1 MVEEGRMN
9 KLLSTA
15 PLLLLGMLP
24 AAALD
29 TPLHKKVAV
38 HYQNSPLAEVL
49 KHLGQKAGVRFEC
62 DPALL
67 EGWGPVNLKVG
78 DQEAGRVATRI
89 LHPRGLGLTDRKSVV

>member
-49 KHLGQKAGVRFEC
+49 KHLGQLAAAERVTQF
-62 DPALL
+62 LL
-67 EGWGPVNLKVG
+67 GSEP
-78 DQEAGRVATRI
+78 
-89 LHPRGLGLTDRKSVV
+89 